1 VRLIDMTAGPLSQ
14 VASYLEKVWAIF
26 QLEVKKLRHEP
37 SELFMRAVQ
46 PVLWLLVFGEVMA
59 QTRIIQTDGSY
70 LDFLTPGILAQSVLF
85 VSIFFGISLIWEKD
99 MGIMQ
104 KFLSSPAPRTAMIA
118 GRALS
123 AAVRGLVQATIIY
136 VLGFI
141 IGVDLRLDLPSVLIV
156 ITVIILGS
164 VFFSSL
170 SMVMACIVRT
180 RERFMGIGQLLTM
193 PLFFASNA
201 IYPISMMPEW
211 LKVLAQVNPLTYMVD
226 AIRGSMIIIG
236 TTQFGLVTDV
246 AVLSMASI
254 AMILLAGKLFPR
266 VVL

>member
-1 VRLIDMTAGPLSQ
+1 MNVMRPLY
-14 VASYLEKVWAIF
+14 SYLEKMFAIF

-37 SELFMRAVQ
+37 SELLMRAVQ
-46 PVLWLLVFGEVMA
+46 PVLWLLVFGGVMA
-59 QTRIIQTDGSY
+59 QARVIPTGGDY

-99 MGIMQ
+99 MGIVQ
-104 KFLSSPAPRTAMIA
+104 KFLTSPAPRTAMIA

-123 AAVRGLVQATIIY
+123 AGVRGLSQAVIIY
-136 VLGFI
+136 FVAI
-141 IGVDLRLDLPSVLIV
+141 MMGVNLRLDPLSVSA
-156 ITVIILGS
+156 VIIVVVLGA

-170 SMVMACIVRT
+170 SMFIACIVHT

-201 IYPISMMPEW
+201 IYPIALMPEW
-211 LKVLAQVNPLTYMVD
+211 LKWMAQVNPLTYMVD
-226 AIRGSMIIIG
+226 AMRGCMVVSG
-236 TTQFGLVTDV
+236 SSEFGIVTDLGILFV
-246 AVLSMASI
+246 SSI
-254 AMILLAGKLFPR
+254 VMILVAGKLFHR